1 MGDGECLGAF
11 YFHLLRSVS
20 CPARDDYSSLI
31 VVSAGYSLFALNRK
45 DEVDLVPHSDP
56 DPLG

>member
-1 MGDGECLGAF
+1 MASVWAL

-20 CPARDDYSSLI
+20 RPARDDHSSFI

-45 DEVDLVPHSDP
+45 DEVDMVSHSDP
-56 DPLG
+56 DSLG